1 MKKGGVGFGLK
12 SDIMILDDNLSNSQN
27 DEFERLWVLVRLDNI
42 KVALCVAY
50 FPNDGT
56 NKPKTDELFSELLE
70 NTSSFASSGYEVILM
85 GYFNGRCV
93 TKCPFSDKTY
103 SSCISII

>member
-27 DEFERLWVLVRLDNI
+27 DEFERLWVLVRLNNI

-50 FPNDGT
+50 FPNDELT
-56 NKPKTDELFSELLE
+56 NPKQTNCFPNFWKTLRPLLVL
-70 NTSSFASSGYEVILM
+70 GM
-85 GYFNGRCV
+85 
-93 TKCPFSDKTY
+93 K
-103 SSCISII
+103 